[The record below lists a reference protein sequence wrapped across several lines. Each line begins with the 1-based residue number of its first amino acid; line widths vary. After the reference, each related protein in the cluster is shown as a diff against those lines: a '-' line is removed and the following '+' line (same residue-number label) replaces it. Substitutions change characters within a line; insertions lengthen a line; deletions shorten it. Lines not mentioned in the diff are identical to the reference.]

1 MRQLGMML
9 LLAALMT
16 PAAMA
21 ADQSEEAAVRVPLNH
36 YLQGHAT
43 GDPEEFRKAFHP
55 EARLLFMRD
64 GKFQVVPVADFIAR
78 AAGGKPAADEA
89 QRRRSIDSIDITSDC
104 ATARLTLDYPDVK
117 FTDYMTLLKVD
128 GEWKIVNKSFAAD
141 RRPRAQRQ

>member
-9 LLAALMT
+9 LFTVMIAPMAL
-16 PAAMA
+16 A
-21 ADQSEEAAVRVPLNH
+21 ADQSDEAGVRAALNH

-64 GKFQVVPVADFIAR
+64 GKFQIVPVADFIAR
-78 AAGGKPAADEA
+78 AATGKPAADEA
-89 QRRRSIDSIDITSDC
+89 ERRRAIDSIDISGDA
-104 ATARLTLDYPDVK
+104 ATARLTLDYPEVK
-117 FTDYMTLLKVD
+117 FVDYMTLLKVD